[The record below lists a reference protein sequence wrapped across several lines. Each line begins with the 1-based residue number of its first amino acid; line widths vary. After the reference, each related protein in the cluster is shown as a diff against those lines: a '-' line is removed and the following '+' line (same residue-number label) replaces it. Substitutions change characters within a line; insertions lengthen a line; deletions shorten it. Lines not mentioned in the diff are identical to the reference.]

1 MHAMLPDGQ
10 TRPLGR
16 ASLMDLVEHIMVTQR
31 FRFNKT
37 SRKHAI
43 DTFKSLERNALL
55 GGLIA
60 AVTTDA
66 LISAALSLSVYLL
79 CRLIVI
85 VISGIEDVTEE
96 GAAAPA
102 SAPKRSR
109 DTARKRRAQSSGDDE
124 SA

>member
-1 MHAMLPDGQ
+1 
-10 TRPLGR
+10 
-16 ASLMDLVEHIMVTQR
+16 MVKQR

-37 SRKHAI
+37 SRKQAV

-66 LISAALSLSVYLL
+66 LISAALSLAVYLL

-85 VISGIEDVTEE
+85 VISGIEDVAED
-96 GAAAPA
+96 GAAPSVPA
-102 SAPKRSR
+102 QKRS
-109 DTARKRRAQSSGDDE
+109 TGAARKRAQPRDRDDDP
-124 SA
+124 A